1 MPASAQDRLKD
12 KIALVTGAANGI
24 GQGIARRFADEGAT
38 VIAADIV
45 FDGAPG
51 EIQVGE
57 IQVGEIQ
64 VGDIQT
70 GEIQDGGGAGIHI
83 MTLDVGDGA
92 QVRAGVAA
100 IKERFGRID
109 ICVSN
114 AALIHAEDFLDI
126 SEEDFERSM
135 RVNLNGVF
143 LTGQACARVMA
154 ETGSG
159 GAIIN
164 MSSCN
169 AVLAH
174 ANLVPYC
181 ASKGAVNQLT
191 KTMALSLA
199 TKNIRVNAI
208 GPGSIATE
216 MLQTL
221 MRDDAARK
229 KILSRTPMGRLGEV
243 EEIASVAVFL
253 AGEDA
258 SYITGQTIYA
268 DGGRLPLGYTV

>member
-1 MPASAQDRLKD
+1 MPTAAQGRLKD

-45 FDGAPG
+45 FDGTPG
-51 EIQVGE
+51 A
-57 IQVGEIQ
+57 
-64 VGDIQT
+64 
-70 GEIQDGGGAGIHI
+70 IQDGGESGIHV
-83 MTLDVGDGA
+83 MTLDVGDSA
-92 QVRAGVAA
+92 QVGAAIAA
-100 IKERFGRID
+100 IKERFGRVD

-126 SEEDFERSM
+126 SEEDFNRSM

-143 LTGQACARVMA
+143 LVGQACARLMV
-154 ETGSG
+154 ETGIG
-159 GAIIN
+159 GAIVN

-191 KTMALSLA
+191 KTMALSLS

-221 MRDDAARK
+221 MEDDAARK

-253 AGEDA
+253 ASEDA

>member
-1 MPASAQDRLKD
+1 MPAATHDRLKN
-12 KIALVTGAANGI
+12 KIAFVTGAANGI
-24 GQGIARRFADEGAT
+24 GQGIARRFLDEGAT
-38 VIAADIV
+38 VIGADIA
-45 FDGAPG
+45 FDGAPV
-51 EIQVGE
+51 ELRE
-57 IQVGEIQ
+57 
-64 VGDIQT
+64 
-70 GEIQDGGGAGIHI
+70 GGAGRHYV
-83 MTLDVGDGA
+83 MNLDVGDGA

-100 IKERFGRID
+100 IRDRFGRID
-109 ICVSN
+109 VCVSN

-126 SEEDFERSM
+126 SEEDFNRSM

-143 LTGQACARVMA
+143 LCGQACARVMV
-154 ETGSG
+154 ETGTG
-159 GAIIN
+159 GAIVN

-199 TKNIRVNAI
+199 KKGVRVNAI

-216 MLQTL
+216 MLKTMMQ
-221 MRDDAARK
+221 DEAASK
-229 KILSRTPMGRLGEV
+229 KVMSRTPMGRLGEV
-243 EEIASVAVFL
+243 DEIAATAVFL
-253 AGEDA
+253 ACDES